1 MTDQVS
7 LAGYLRLR
15 RAMWIGL
22 ILLCVIAAGAPIRR
36 ITALAMP
43 PRSSPP
49 QIASLD
55 EAFAKKPV
63 LTLAHII
70 PALLLVVLVPF
81 QFSRS
86 FRDRHIRIHR
96 WLGRIIMS
104 LALVIGV
111 SALAL
116 IRHPIGGPTEVAA
129 ILCFDGIFLLA
140 LTKAFLYIRR
150 GQVELHREWVIR
162 AMSVALGVATV
173 RPVMAIF
180 FATSRLTGLA
190 LKDFFGIAFWIG
202 FTMTYIA
209 AEAWIRY
216 TRGADPNLVDGRRIR
231 RGLLFFRIF
240 AHFSGNLFH

>member
-7 LAGYLRLR
+7 AKGHLRLR

-22 ILLCVIAAGAPIRR
+22 ILLCVIAAGEAIRR
-36 ITALAMP
+36 ITALAFP

-55 EAFAKKPV
+55 EAFAKKPA
-63 LTLAHII
+63 LTLAHIV

-86 FRDRHIRIHR
+86 FRDRHIRVHR
-96 WLGRIIMS
+96 WMGRIVMS
-104 LALVIGV
+104 LGLIIGI

-116 IRHPIGGPTEVAA
+116 IRHPVGGPTEATA
-129 ILCFDGIFLLA
+129 ILCFDGLFLLA

-150 GQVELHREWVIR
+150 GRVELHREWVIR
-162 AMSVALGVATV
+162 AVSVALGVATV

-209 AEAWIRY
+209 AEAWVRY
-216 TRGADPNLVDGRRIR
+216 TRGRNSNSVVGVAE
-231 RGLLFFRIF
+231 
-240 AHFSGNLFH
+240 S

>member
-1 MTDQVS
+1 MTVQVS
-7 LAGYLRLR
+7 AKGHLRLR
-15 RAMWIGL
+15 RALWIGL
-22 ILLCVIAAGAPIRR
+22 ILLCVIAAGAATRR
-36 ITALAMP
+36 ITALAFP

-55 EAFAKKPV
+55 EAFAKKPA
-63 LTLAHII
+63 LTLAHVV

-86 FRDRHIRIHR
+86 FRSRHIQIHR
-96 WLGRIIMS
+96 WMGRTIMALG
-104 LALVIGV
+104 LLIGV

-116 IRHPIGGPTEVAA
+116 IRHPVGGATEVAA

-140 LTKAFLYIRR
+140 LTKALLYIRR

-190 LKDFFGIAFWIG
+190 LRDFFGIAFWIG
-202 FTMTYIA
+202 FTATYIV

-216 TRGADPNLVDGRRIR
+216 TKDAV
-231 RGLLFFRIF
+231 
-240 AHFSGNLFH
+240 